1 MAELPVIS
9 GAKVVRAFE
18 RAGWAQDRRRGSH
31 IVMLKPGYNV
41 SLSVP
46 QHREVAPGT
55 LRALI
60 RAAGM
65 TVDEFVALL

>member
-1 MAELPVIS
+1 MAQLPVVS

-18 RAGWAQDRRRGSH
+18 KAGWRQDRQRGSH
-31 IVMLKPGYNV
+31 VVVLKPGCNV

-46 QHREVAPGT
+46 QHREIAPGT

-60 RAAGM
+60 RSAGM